1 MSNAVPIRVAGAPRA
16 DFGRVADV
24 LETAITAGA
33 FPGAVILVAR
43 GGEVVWHAAFG
54 SRSLEPDR
62 MPMTPDMVFDL
73 SSLTKPLAT
82 TRLVLALVA
91 HDRLRLDERA
101 GNLFPE
107 WRGIDRS
114 SVTVTDLL
122 EHASGLPAR
131 LVDRPPQGR
140 REFEHDIC
148 SMPLEYAPRTTS
160 LYSDLGFILLGF
172 LVADREGRSL
182 DEAFAAHAV
191 RPEERGV
198 MSFGP
203 VEGDGLVAPTEPLDD
218 DPRRGTRLA
227 GQVHDAY
234 AFLLGG
240 VAGHAGLFGNAAGV
254 GAYARVVLQAL
265 RGTRHPSPALI
276 PPDLLRRSIRRSEVP
291 SSSRALGW
299 DTMRPTSSCGTR
311 MSAAAFGHVGFT
323 GTSLW
328 IDPPND
334 RYFVLLTN
342 RACGGGTLEKM
353 WDLRRSFH
361 DALAEVSGP

>member
-1 MSNAVPIRVAGAPRA
+1 MAESGIDAARRLLARAVVDRVCPAAVAEVGAA
-16 DFGRVADV
+16 DRTIWREPFGQLTFDRDAPTATA
-24 LETAITAGA
+24 ETI
-33 FPGAVILVAR
+33 
-43 GGEVVWHAAFG
+43 
-54 SRSLEPDR
+54 
-62 MPMTPDMVFDL
+62 FDL
-73 SSLTKPLAT
+73 ASLTKPLAT

-131 LVDRPPQGR
+131 LVDRPPRGR

-311 MSAAAFGHVGFT
+311 MSPAAFGHVGFT